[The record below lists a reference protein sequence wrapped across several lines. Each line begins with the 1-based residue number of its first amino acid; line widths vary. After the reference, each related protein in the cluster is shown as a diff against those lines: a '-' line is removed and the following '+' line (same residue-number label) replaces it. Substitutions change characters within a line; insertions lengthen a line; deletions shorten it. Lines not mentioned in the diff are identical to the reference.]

1 MTASSAWFPNA
12 FEGVP
17 VGGIERLT
25 RTTRHHD
32 RHGMCCLWTWGDRGD
47 IRTTCVLCRTPG
59 ALLVGHSGQYDLT
72 RHEVHVTSGGI
83 EHQALWQPHTCTG
96 EKP

>member
-1 MTASSAWFPNA
+1 MTIASVWFPDA
-12 FEGVP
+12 FSGVP

-25 RTTRHHD
+25 RTTQVHD
-32 RHGMCCLWTWGDRGD
+32 RHGSCCLWTRTGDLS
-47 IRTTCVLCRTPG
+47 ITCVRCRTPG

-72 RHEVHVTSGGI
+72 RHAVHVTSDGI
-83 EHQALWQPHTCTG
+83 EHQALWQPHTCVE